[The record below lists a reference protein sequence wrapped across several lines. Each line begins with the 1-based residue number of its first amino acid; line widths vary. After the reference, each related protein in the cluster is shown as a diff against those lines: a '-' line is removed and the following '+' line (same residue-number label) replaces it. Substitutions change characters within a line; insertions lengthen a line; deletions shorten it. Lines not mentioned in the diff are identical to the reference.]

1 MEENRV
7 QAVISCVN
15 KLVRFRLSMFA
26 LFLAC
31 SQFCVSCL
39 SATIIGIDLGHSPQ
53 IVSQMTA
60 PLSGLNGTALQGQ
73 TLSLDLTF
81 LNGEFTRLFTVT
93 SNSFIALLTLQTNG
107 SGVVGFL
114 GGTGFLVDQQ
124 GNPLQQPQELGSAS
138 GNGSMAAGL
147 LPLLSGGLQ
156 RPIDFFGI
164 HLDLMLPADSSVSV
178 TGGELALMSDMG
190 APFGVGPGVPRDIVP
205 ETGNTLS
212 LLSLGLLGAVLGR
225 LRLRQLS

>member
-1 MEENRV
+1 M

-81 LNGEFTRLFTVT
+81 LNGEFT
-93 SNSFIALLTLQTNG
+93 
-107 SGVVGFL
+107 
-114 GGTGFLVDQQ
+114 
-124 GNPLQQPQELGSAS
+124 
-138 GNGSMAAGL
+138 
-147 LPLLSGGLQ
+147 
-156 RPIDFFGI
+156 
-164 HLDLMLPADSSVSV
+164 
-178 TGGELALMSDMG
+178 
-190 APFGVGPGVPRDIVP
+190 
-205 ETGNTLS
+205 
-212 LLSLGLLGAVLGR
+212 
-225 LRLRQLS
+225 